1 MVAGM
6 SSSGGP
12 LYVGR
17 AHHEGGLFPGTVP
30 HLTSVYNTNTR
41 ILDELEKYLVN

>member
-1 MVAGM
+1 MWQDNIPERAMVAGM

-17 AHHEGGLFPGTVP
+17 AHHEGGLFPGQILLYFK
-30 HLTSVYNTNTR
+30 HLV
-41 ILDELEKYLVN
+41 I